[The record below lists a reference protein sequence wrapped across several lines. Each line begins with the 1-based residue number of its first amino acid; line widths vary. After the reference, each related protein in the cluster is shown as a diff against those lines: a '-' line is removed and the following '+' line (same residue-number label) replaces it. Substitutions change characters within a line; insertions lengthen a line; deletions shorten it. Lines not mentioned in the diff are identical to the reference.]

1 MVKGRYDLNKMYHV
15 DTWHTFCHKLQ
26 HNQDLMKKI
35 SYLLLL
41 PVSLW
46 VSCQPDKQ
54 QIPASVTAITPKG
67 AQVVGYKTCFKATTT
82 GAAAFLWEFG
92 DGTRSSQPEPCH
104 IYSVAGTFTVRLTLN
119 NDASVSL
126 MKSVLINTAPPAMEM
141 SGGALNWHLRVHNDL
156 SSGSTTPGISKPDT
170 VLSVSFPD
178 PVTALVEGKVLNYS
192 LYGLQNDSVRT
203 FYMEEDN
210 AHGHSNAH
218 MITYRHH
225 AAGDT
230 ILYQVRE
237 GMSAGGTYVYAY
249 ETP

>member
-1 MVKGRYDLNKMYHV
+1 
-15 DTWHTFCHKLQ
+15 
-26 HNQDLMKKI
+26 MKKMSVI
-35 SYLLLL
+35 LLL
-41 PVSLW
+41 PVLLW
-46 VSCQPDKQ
+46 TACLPDKQ
-54 QIPASVTAITPKG
+54 QIPASVTAITPEG
-67 AQVVGYKTCFKATTT
+67 AQVAGYKTCFKATTT

-104 IYSVAGTFTVRLTLN
+104 VYSTSGTFTVRLTLN
-119 NDASVSL
+119 NDASVSM
-126 MKSVLINTAPPAMEM
+126 MKSVLINSAPAAMEM
-141 SGGALNWHLRVHNDL
+141 TGGALNWHLWVHNER
-156 SSGSTTPGISKPDT
+156 SSGSSTASINKPDT

-178 PVTALVEGKVLNYS
+178 AVTAVVEGKVLTYS

-210 AHGHSNAH
+210 ANGHSNAH
-218 MITYRHH
+218 RVTYRHH

-237 GMSAGGTYVYAY
+237 GISAGGTYVYEY